1 MARNPTSGAL
11 RGRVHCQRRTVE
23 PDPWGGDPREGD
35 FATVFTCAAEFIP
48 LKGGETVIASRL
60 QGVQPF
66 IVRVRQSTLTRQ
78 IDETWRLVDA
88 RAPQPTVPPADPE
101 PRARIFAIKA
111 PPTDPDQKRAWLE
124 VLVEQGRPE

>member
-1 MARNPTSGAL
+1 MAKTPTSGSL

-66 IVRVRQSTLTRQ
+66 IVRVRQSSQTRQ

-88 RAPQPTVPPADPE
+88 RPAPGTE
-101 PRARIFAIKA
+101 RRIFAIKA

-124 VLVEQGRPE
+124 ILVEQGRPE